1 MSFSQELQDFSEGF
15 ASGFKMVRSRDER
28 EADRLANELAEQKK
42 RRGEYELSPAYL
54 QQETEQRE
62 TDIEKGRALIEQSG
76 QETEKLRHA
85 NTDQQRALADA
96 ALQADIDAQKAAT
109 RANLATAAATEAEN
123 TPRRQEAAAA
133 KAEADAALTAA
144 LADKTEAEAAAAAAG
159 VTKEALDRVARE
171 EEAGIAGKEATTE
184 NVKEQTRTERLKN
197 DEQQLFMDTVKQKT
211 QGKLKAAGLD
221 TGVVETPAVPAETGK
236 PAPDPDSD
244 VGVEPAKPLS
254 AVEVPGGITSSY
266 SPPAVDAGPE
276 APAETP
282 AEPRPEPRGVTAGP
296 QPHPHVDEQQS
307 RANIRKQPLHASTVN
322 VLEYA
327 GAQTGIRAVVF
338 SGGQPHKGEEGPR
351 TGSTRHDGGLA
362 ADVRLYDAKDGHLLN
377 MNNPEDAARM
387 RAFGAKAVQAGA
399 TGIGAGEDYMGA
411 SSMHIGFGN
420 EASWGGAPWIE
431 DARQEG
437 LATRGEMPEPGG
449 AATEGEIAE
458 MFPSG
463 SVHKSARNAAKAGLE
478 YAIDSYGLN
487 MDYAVGTPESDQ
499 AAEAFVSG
507 EGAADPE
514 QVEYAEDVVQEIAA
528 EAGFE
533 INESELPMYT
543 LASVYEAYIGVGKP
557 EEAKKA
563 AAAVVQHYQKLFA
576 QYGAVA
582 KAAASQGD
590 IDGAVEAAAKAY
602 AQVPDGYDVVFNNT
616 GDGRYEVVM
625 TNQETGEVTNRALL
639 TPEEI
644 GGLAMEINPGNFVQF
659 MAQAAGMEADK
670 ELITGTEAEAM
681 GVPEYEGLSTAK
693 AGIAQRAATERR
705 LAGTATEVDT
715 DTGAVTVTSGGKAG
729 GKGKAREFSPEQNNE
744 INTQVENGLM
754 RWAQGNLSTEGAG
767 NVTPLAEMVM
777 RSVGEGADQSVLSEE
792 GNIMYD
798 VVPIANQIAKDNYGK
813 VEPDLVA
820 EGIMMMVDQHPVA
833 TKILPD
839 DQTVSVQIEGIPAFT
854 VNKELYYTLSAL
866 RAQRDVE
873 AGDTGS
879 ARQRGELNVDRL
891 SDFVPTYDPTRNPM
905 VQAFTPAPGAEAV
918 PTTPARPIVQAHPAV
933 GGPVE
938 IPDILLHESVRP
950 GGARPRGGRGGHS
963 SPYVKP
969 KTPKLSKPIRGGGG
983 GSRSQRQIP
992 LR

>member
-1 MSFSQELQDFSEGF
+1 MGFSQELQDFSEGF

-28 EADRLANELAEQKK
+28 EADRLALEQAKIDLKK
-42 RRGEYELSPAYL
+42 GEYETSPGYL
-54 QQETEQRE
+54 EQTTRGRE
-62 TDIEKGRALIEQSG
+62 LDITGKQAEIDRAREDLKTVQHTNSP
-76 QETEKLRHA
+76 
-85 NTDQQRALADA
+85 QQRALADEVTRSNIA
-96 ALQADIDAQKAAT
+96 AQEAAT
-109 RANLATAAATEAEN
+109 RANLATAAAAEAES
-123 TPRRQEAAAA
+123 TPRRQEAAAK
-133 KAEADAALTAA
+133 KAEADAELQAA
-144 LADKTEAEAAAAAAG
+144 NARKAESEAAALAAG
-159 VTKEALDRVARE
+159 VTKEAIELARRGQLADIEGKE
-171 EEAGIAGKEATTE
+171 EETEGKKEERRGKALE
-184 NVKEQTRTERLKN
+184 NEEK
-197 DEQQLFMDTVKQKT
+197 QLFLDIFKQRAQGKQKVLE
-211 QGKLKAAGLD
+211 GFGLEPS
-221 TGVVETPAVPAETGK
+221 VVETPAVPAETGK
-236 PAPDPDSD
+236 PAPDPDAD

-266 SPPAVDAGPE
+266 SPPAVDVGPE

-282 AEPRPEPRGVTAGP
+282 AEPRPKPRGVTAGP

-463 SVHKSARNAAKAGLE
+463 SVHKSARDAAKAGLE

-507 EGAADPE
+507 EGAAEPE
-514 QVEYAEDVVQEIAA
+514 QVEFAEDVVQEIAA
-528 EAGFE
+528 EAGFV
-533 INESELPMYT
+533 INDSELPMYT
-543 LASVYEAYIGVGKP
+543 LAAVYEAYIGVGKP

-563 AAAVVQHYQKLFA
+563 ASAVVQHYQKLFA
-576 QYGAVA
+576 QYGAIA

-590 IDGAVEAAAKAY
+590 IDGAVEAAARAY
-602 AQVPDGYDVVFNNT
+602 AQVPDGYDVAFNNT

-625 TNQETGEVTNRALL
+625 TNQETGEITNRALL

-670 ELITGTEAEAM
+670 ELITGAEAEAM

-705 LAGTATEVDT
+705 LAGTTTETD
-715 DTGAVTVTSGGKAG
+715 DTGAVTVTSGGKAT
-729 GKGKAREFSPEQNNE
+729 GKPKVLTPEQAGQVN
-744 INTQVENGLM
+744 IQVEEGLT
-754 RWAQGNLSTEGAG
+754 RWAQGNMSPDG
-767 NVTPLAEMVM
+767 NPTPLSDMVM
-777 RSVGEGADQSVLSEE
+777 RSVGEGGGAALSEE
-792 GNIMYD
+792 GNIMQD
-798 VVPIANQIAKDNYGK
+798 VVPIANQIAKDNYGR

-820 EGIMMMVDQHPVA
+820 EGVMRMVDQHPVA
-833 TKILPD
+833 AKVLPD
-839 DQTVSVQIEGIPAFT
+839 DQTIEVKLEGIPAFT
-854 VNKELYYTLSAL
+854 VNKELYYTLSAI
-866 RAQRDVE
+866 RTQRDVE
-873 AGDTGS
+873 AGATGS
-879 ARQRGELNVDRL
+879 ARQRGELNVGPLDG
-891 SDFVPTYDPTRNPM
+891 FVPTYDPTRNPM

-938 IPDILLHESVRP
+938 IPDILLHESVRT
-950 GGARPRGGRGGHS
+950 GEARRS

-969 KTPKLSKPIRGGGG
+969 KTPKLSKPRRGGGGG
-983 GSRSQRQIP
+983 GSRSQGQIP
-992 LR
+992 LT